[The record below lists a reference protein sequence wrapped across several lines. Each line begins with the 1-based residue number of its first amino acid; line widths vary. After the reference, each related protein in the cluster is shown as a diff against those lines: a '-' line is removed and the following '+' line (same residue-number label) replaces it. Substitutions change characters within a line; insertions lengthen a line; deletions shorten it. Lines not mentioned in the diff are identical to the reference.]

1 MLVLSILLIIPLV
14 GAAIITLMP
23 ATNPKLIRGVAVC
36 HALIALIWSLGL
48 WHWFDTASGT
58 LQFSE
63 RFVWNHR
70 LGTYYSLGIDGFS
83 FPMVILTTLLCLI
96 AMMASKSIDRG
107 WKGYFS
113 LMLLL
118 ETAILGVFM
127 SQDWAL
133 FYLFWEL
140 TLVPLFFL
148 IDRWGGP
155 NRDSASINFVLYT
168 MGGSVFMLMSL
179 LVLFDT
185 SSNHSFEMTSMAA
198 GAGNL
203 GSHKQLF
210 IFLGFLI
217 GFGVKI
223 PLFPLHGWLP
233 LAHVEAPSPVS
244 ILLSGVLLKMGAY
257 GLIRAA
263 MTLPKAMIILQPI
276 LATAAFIGL
285 IYGGLL
291 AWRQQDLK
299 RMIAYSSVSHMG
311 VVILGIAALNQTAML
326 GATLQMVA
334 HGLVAGSM
342 FLLVGLL
349 YERTHT
355 RDINHY
361 SNLIRTTPRFALFI
375 TIAFLAA
382 MGLPGTVGF
391 IAELHTLIGGYER
404 WGWIVVLLTMS
415 VLISAAY
422 SFRTVGRLFTGPERP
437 DMHTI
442 ADLTPF
448 ELIATS
454 LLIGS
459 ILLLGWFPTVVLNM
473 MTASVTLFG
482 ATFPSMFQGGVP

>member
-1 MLVLSILLIIPLV
+1 MPVLSVLLLLPLA
-14 GAAIITLMP
+14 GAVVVALLPIRYLERVRCIAI
-23 ATNPKLIRGVAVC
+23 A
-36 HALIALIWSLGL
+36 HAWIALLIALSL
-48 WHWFDTASGT
+48 WQKFDPHAATMQ
-58 LQFSE
+58 LVE
-63 RFVWNHR
+63 RYVWNPR

-83 FPMVILTTLLCLI
+83 FPMVVLTTLLSLI
-96 AMMASKSIDRG
+96 ALMASKHVENAG
-107 WKGYFS
+107 KGYYA

-118 ETAILGVFM
+118 ESAILGVFM
-127 SQDWAL
+127 AQDWAL

-185 SSNHSFEMTSMAA
+185 SIGHSFEMTAMAT
-198 GAGNL
+198 GAL
-203 GSHKQLF
+203 DLDTRTQLL
-210 IFLGFLI
+210 IFAGFLI

-223 PLFPLHGWLP
+223 PLVPLHGWLP

-263 MTLPKAMIILQPI
+263 TTLPKAMVVLQPY
-276 LATAAFIGL
+276 LATAAFVGL
-285 IYGGLL
+285 LYGGIL

-311 VVILGIAALNQTAML
+311 VVVLGISALNQPAIL
-326 GATLQMVA
+326 GATMQMVA
-334 HGLVAGSM
+334 HGLVAGSL
-342 FLLVGLL
+342 FLLIGLL

-355 RDINHY
+355 RDVTAY
-361 SNLIRTTPRFALFI
+361 SNLLRVTPRFALF
-375 TIAFLAA
+375 TILALLAA
-382 MGLPGTVGF
+382 MGLPGTAGF

-404 WGWIVVLLTMS
+404 WGWFVVLLTMS

-422 SFRTVGRLFTGPERP
+422 AFRTIGKLFTGPERQEMSKIQ
-437 DMHTI
+437 DMN
-442 ADLTPF
+442 PF
-448 ELIATS
+448 EMLAAS
-454 LLIGS
+454 LLVGA
-459 ILLLGWFPTVVLNM
+459 ILLTGWFPAFVLDTM
-473 MTASVTLFG
+473 STSVNVFS
-482 ATFPSMFQGGVP
+482 ATFSSRF